1 MGFLSRIARLIK
13 ANINALISGAE
24 DPEKVLNQIIVDMAE
39 QLLEAKKQ
47 VALAIADEKRLH
59 KQLEAEAERARDW
72 ERRAMLAVKAGD
84 DNLAREALARKK
96 EHDELV
102 AQYQGQWQKQK
113 AAVDQLKLALRALN
127 NKIEEAKRKKALL
140 IARQKRAEAQQR
152 IQETLSGLKSTSAF
166 EAFDQMA
173 SKIEQMEAQAE
184 AQAELAEEYTG
195 DALAQKFGTLE
206 TSAAADEE
214 LVALKRK
221 MGLLPP
227 EAPRPP
233 VRVEAP
239 APSER
244 EALDA
249 AEEEELARALAELE
263 AEPRLTLDLE
273 GRQGTERR

>member
-59 KQLEAEAERARDW
+59 KQLEAEVERAREW

-96 EHDELV
+96 EHDDLV

-206 TSAAADEE
+206 TSAAADDE

-221 MGLLPP
+221 MGVLPP
-227 EAPRPP
+227 EPPRPP